1 MYVRVGQAARAGAA
15 VTQPDPHTPAAH
27 HCPCAQLQRDADEV
41 QDLLAE
47 ARRSYTDED
56 WAYINR
62 DLERA
67 RAERDARRSSADGT
81 TTSNEEQ

>member
-1 MYVRVGQAARAGAA
+1 M
-15 VTQPDPHTPAAH
+15 HK
-27 HCPCAQLQRDADEV
+27 HCMCAQIQREADEI

-62 DLERA
+62 DIDRA
-67 RAERDARRSSADGT
+67 RAERDAALGIAT
-81 TTSNEEQ
+81 TTGS